1 MTEEDNTWKEIM
13 WIVLGALLTIVLFI
27 GFMEYTFYLKRERG
41 YNYQQ
46 QSCEA
51 FKKENP
57 TEKVFYGREVGC
69 RIKRGDYW
77 YSL

>member
-1 MTEEDNTWKEIM
+1 MNENPWSWVLSTVAVGLL
-13 WIVLGALLTIVLFI
+13 IVIVMI
-27 GFMEYTFYLKRERG
+27 GGMEYSFYLKRERD

-57 TEKVFYGREVGC
+57 TEKVFYGREDGC
-69 RIKRGDYW
+69 RVKRGDWW

>member
-1 MTEEDNTWKEIM
+1 MNENPWSWVLSTVAVGLL
-13 WIVLGALLTIVLFI
+13 IVIVMI
-27 GFMEYTFYLKRERG
+27 GGMEYSFYLKRERD

-69 RIKRGDYW
+69 RVKRGDWW

>member
-1 MTEEDNTWKEIM
+1 MDSTNKFILSA
-13 WIVLGALLTIVLFI
+13 VLTGVLLAGALI
-27 GFMEYTFYLKRERG
+27 GSMEYSFYLKKERD

-57 TEKVFYGREVGC
+57 SEKVFYGREVGC
-69 RIKRGDYW
+69 RVKRGDWW